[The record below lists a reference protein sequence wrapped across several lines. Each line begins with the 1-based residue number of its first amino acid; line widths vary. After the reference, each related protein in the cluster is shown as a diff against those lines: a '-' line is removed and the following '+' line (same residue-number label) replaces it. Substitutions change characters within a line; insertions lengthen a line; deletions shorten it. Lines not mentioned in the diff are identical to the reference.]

1 MCALS
6 GMAASPWCPTH
17 AEEWIANDG
26 EVDRLCSWHVP
37 TGDGVAVQWP
47 SEYLA
52 WARGER
58 LLDRVTPLPPAVRAS
73 GLLAHAAS
81 TPPPALFRVVNPPDG
96 AVYLIDPTLRR
107 DVQTLGLRATAPGAE
122 RVDWR
127 IDDGAVGS
135 SDGSAALDW
144 PLAPGRHVVTA
155 RDRHGRAAQATIV
168 VK

>member
-1 MCALS
+1 
-6 GMAASPWCPTH
+6 
-17 AEEWIANDG
+17 
-26 EVDRLCSWHVP
+26 
-37 TGDGVAVQWP
+37 VAVRWP

-52 WARGER
+52 WARAEH
-58 LLDRVTPLPPAVRAS
+58 LLDRVTPLPARAA
-73 GLLAHAAS
+73 GLVARAADAL
-81 TPPPALFRVVNPPDG
+81 PPALFRVVTPPDG

-107 DVQTLGLRATAPGAE
+107 EFQTLGLRATASGAE

-127 IDDGAVGS
+127 IDDDAVGS